1 MPPDASDEE
10 LLAAFQQGDAGA
22 FERLLHRHRGPLFT
36 FLLRMLGDRERAED
50 LAQEAF
56 LRVVK
61 GAGAWREKAKFKT
74 WLYAI
79 ARNLCVDQS
88 RRDKFRRADSL
99 DAVGEGADGDD
110 GQPLGERVASPDAGP
125 ERASTSA
132 QLKPLLVAAL
142 RALPEEQRE
151 VFVLRE
157 QAGLAFKEIAELV
170 GINENTVKSRMR
182 YALEGLRKHLEL
194 AGVTAAVA
202 VEIESD
208 ALPGAQAAGMVKA
221 RA

>member
-22 FERLLHRHRGPLFT
+22 FERLLRRHRGPLFT

-50 LAQEAF
+50 LAQEAW

-61 GAGAWREKAKFKT
+61 GAAAWDARARFKS

-79 ARNLCVDQS
+79 ARNLCFDQS
-88 RRDKFRRADSL
+88 RRDRFRRTESL
-99 DAVGEGADGDD
+99 DAAAADGDEQ
-110 GQPLGERVASPDAGP
+110 GQPMGERIPSSEAGP
-125 ERASTSA
+125 DRAAQSA
-132 QLKPLLVAAL
+132 ELKPLLVKAL
-142 RALPEEQRE
+142 LALPEEQRE

-157 QAGLAFKEIAELV
+157 QSGLGFKEIAELLGV
-170 GINENTVKSRMR
+170 NENTVKSRMR
-182 YALEGLRKHLEL
+182 YALEGLRRRLEQ
-194 AGVTAAVA
+194 AGVSAAQTTEV
-202 VEIESD
+202 D
-208 ALPGAQAAGMVKA
+208 GPLAQKA

>member
-22 FERLLHRHRGPLFT
+22 FERLLRRHRGPLFT

-50 LAQEAF
+50 LAQEAW

-61 GAGAWREKAKFKT
+61 GAAAWNERAKFKS

-79 ARNLCVDQS
+79 ARNLCFDQS
-88 RRDKFRRADSL
+88 RRDRFRRTESL
-99 DAVGEGADGDD
+99 DAAAEDGEEA
-110 GQPLGERVASPDAGP
+110 QPMGERIASPDAGP
-125 ERASTSA
+125 ERAAASGE
-132 QLKPLLVAAL
+132 LKPLLVAAL
-142 RALPEEQRE
+142 LALPEEQRE

-157 QAGLAFKEIAELV
+157 QSGLGFKEIAEVV
-170 GINENTVKSRMR
+170 GVNENTVKSRMR
-182 YALEGLRKHLEL
+182 YALEGLRKRLEQ
-194 AGVTAAVA
+194 AGVTAAM
-202 VEIESD
+202 
-208 ALPGAQAAGMVKA
+208 AAEVDEAAARKA

>member
-1 MPPDASDEE
+1 MSKEASDEE
-10 LLAAFQQGDAGA
+10 LLAAFQQGDVGA
-22 FERLLHRHRGPLFT
+22 FTRLLNRHRGPLFNY
-36 FLLRMLGDRERAED
+36 LLRMLGDRERAED
-50 LAQEAF
+50 LAQESF

-61 GAGAWREKAKFKT
+61 GAATWTARAKFKT

-88 RRDKFRRADSL
+88 RRDRFRRVESL
-99 DAVGEGADGDD
+99 DATNDASQSDGE
-110 GQPLGERVASPDAGP
+110 GQPLGERIASADAGP
-125 ERASTSA
+125 ERATTSA

-157 QAGLAFKEIAELV
+157 QSGLSFKEIAELV
-170 GINENTVKSRMR
+170 AMNENTVKSRMR
-182 YALEGLRKHLEL
+182 YALEGLRKHLES

-202 VEIESD
+202 GEIESD
-208 ALPGAQAAGMVKA
+208 ALALQRKA
-221 RA
+221 SV